1 MLIIDDKSR
10 VYVYRVYVYSIYLQW
25 QFVILGEFALGGG
38 GGGAKLTVKVQFEGH
53 IWHMILDEIKVGKS
67 VIPRFGVI
75 LTEKSISFIIFM
87 IQFQGQI
94 CNKNKI
100 FNK

>member
-1 MLIIDDKSR
+1 MYTEYMYT
-10 VYVYRVYVYSIYLQW
+10 VYIYSDNLSS
-25 QFVILGEFALGGG
+25 LGNLRWGG
-38 GGGAKLTVKVQFEGH
+38 GGGAKFTVKVSS
-53 IWHMILDEIKVGKS
+53 IRRSHMILYEIKVGKS

>member
-1 MLIIDDKSR
+1 
-10 VYVYRVYVYSIYLQW
+10 
-25 QFVILGEFALGGG
+25 
-38 GGGAKLTVKVQFEGH
+38 
-53 IWHMILDEIKVGKS
+53 MILHEIKKGKS

-75 LTEKSISFIIFM
+75 LTGKSISFIIFM

-94 CNKNKI
+94 YNKNMI

>member
-1 MLIIDDKSR
+1 
-10 VYVYRVYVYSIYLQW
+10 
-25 QFVILGEFALGGG
+25 
-38 GGGAKLTVKVQFEGH
+38 
-53 IWHMILDEIKVGKS
+53 MILYEIKVGKS

-75 LTEKSISFIIFM
+75 LPGKSISFNIFM

-94 CNKNKI
+94 YNKNKV

>member
-1 MLIIDDKSR
+1 
-10 VYVYRVYVYSIYLQW
+10 
-25 QFVILGEFALGGG
+25 
-38 GGGAKLTVKVQFEGH
+38 
-53 IWHMILDEIKVGKS
+53 MILYEIKVGKS

>member
-1 MLIIDDKSR
+1 MYTEYMYT
-10 VYVYRVYVYSIYLQW
+10 VYIYSDNSSS
-25 QFVILGEFALGGG
+25 LGNLRWGGG
-38 GGGAKLTVKVQFEGH
+38 GGKIHGQGKFNSKVTYDS
-53 IWHMILDEIKVGKS
+53 MIKVGKS